1 MTNESRRLAV
11 TGSATKRSVVLTFST
26 CHPWRLRA
34 VFDDGAAWDV
44 EDSDLF
50 ECLIQVRKRLEGEGA
65 LICCEGA
72 RRDVFPSGM
81 ARQMGGARRAYRLVS
96 DRAAE
101 SPTLVDIFAP
111 TPCDAVV
118 GVSEQTESVRKLHR
132 G

>member
-11 TGSATKRSVVLTFST
+11 TGSATKRLVVLTFSMG
-26 CHPWRLRA
+26 HPWRLHA
-34 VFDDGAAWDV
+34 LFDDRVAWDV

-50 ECLIQVRKRLEGEGA
+50 ECLIQVRKRLESEGG

-72 RRDVFPSGM
+72 RWDVFPSGM
-81 ARQMGGARRAYRLVS
+81 ARQMGGARRAYRLVP
-96 DRAAE
+96 DRTAE
-101 SPTLVDIFAP
+101 SPALVDIFAP

-118 GVSEQTESVRKLHR
+118 SVSEQIESVRKLHR